1 MSAEKIRKEN
11 EAARDLLDTLDK
23 ITDRRR
29 EISNLTTEE
38 LDQTIRLN
46 QAQSEFFD
54 LFDQI
59 EDKRIADLEIIE
71 ASIAQQLNGL
81 EEFSGKSAEITKIIN
96 EMKSGAESMGK
107 EFDDLPQSV
116 QDLILEFQKLNELQ
130 EAQKRYGKD
139 QKQLFGDIAGALGI
153 NNNLSKTFLGTFIN
167 VGKTLKDNEAAQKT
181 FNLNFKEAF
190 SLTNLLVSGIQKV
203 VEATMAQVL
212 AADKARAA
220 LAAATATANQFSD
233 VMVAAQEQ
241 GNLLGISMSDAG
253 AATGQLVTQ
262 TTNFVN
268 ISPRAQADLATT
280 VAALTKIGVSG
291 TEAAK
296 SFQFFNLNLGMSA
309 DQAGKTA
316 VELGM
321 MGTQLGISTEKIT
334 RDFNSSLTQLAVYGP
349 RSIDIF
355 KGIAAAAKV
364 AGVEVSSLLGLAERF
379 DTFAGAAETIG
390 KLNALLGTQLS
401 TTEMLTMTEDQRLE
415 TLIRTVQEQ
424 GIAFNDMDRFSQKAI
439 ASAAGIRDLNEAQ
452 KIFGMNLQQF
462 GEYRSQMERNADAQ
476 AKFEKAVTATMDITN
491 KFKVLVAEFAVF
503 VAPALNTIHSVL
515 DTTLDFFEQ
524 FSPET
529 REMIVI
535 IATSLASVTLALK
548 FFLPI
553 VASATTMMA
562 ALNLSMAPVLLT
574 VLAVTAGI
582 VGLTYAIKGFSGAAS
597 NVRPT
602 RLPSRMASGQG
613 VTAAAMGAL
622 TSSSSGGS
630 TVNNYQTLPGDIN
643 IVLEDGR
650 ALRGYVHD
658 NSIGA

>member
-1 MSAEKIRKEN
+1 
-11 EAARDLLDTLDK
+11 
-23 ITDRRR
+23 
-29 EISNLTTEE
+29 
-38 LDQTIRLN
+38 
-46 QAQSEFFD
+46 
-54 LFDQI
+54 
-59 EDKRIADLEIIE
+59 
-71 ASIAQQLNGL
+71 
-81 EEFSGKSAEITKIIN
+81 
-96 EMKSGAESMGK
+96 
-107 EFDDLPQSV
+107 
-116 QDLILEFQKLNELQ
+116 
-130 EAQKRYGKD
+130 
-139 QKQLFGDIAGALGI
+139 
-153 NNNLSKTFLGTFIN
+153 
-167 VGKTLKDNEAAQKT
+167 
-181 FNLNFKEAF
+181 
-190 SLTNLLVSGIQKV
+190 
-203 VEATMAQVL
+203 
-212 AADKARAA
+212 
-220 LAAATATANQFSD
+220 
-233 VMVAAQEQ
+233 
-241 GNLLGISMSDAG
+241 
-253 AATGQLVTQ
+253 
-262 TTNFVN
+262 
-268 ISPRAQADLATT
+268 
-280 VAALTKIGVSG
+280 
-291 TEAAK
+291 
-296 SFQFFNLNLGMSA
+296 MSA